1 MEESAKL
8 FDIGKLQIAEII
20 NKQSRRLTSR
30 EKKRIYEHPKA
41 GTKVLEKIPSMQKYR
56 DMILGHHKSWD
67 GKMGYPKDFDNC
79 ASPDRMLI
87 EILRISDCLDA
98 ATDFIG
104 RSYGTA
110 KNFAQCLEEFS
121 LGKGTLYCQELIELL
136 EGDAALQDELTYLL
150 EAGRIR
156 TYYEIFWGMM
166 EPCDEE
172 QEKHL
177 QERWKQTAEE

>member
-1 MEESAKL
+1 
-8 FDIGKLQIAEII
+8 
-20 NKQSRRLTSR
+20 
-30 EKKRIYEHPKA
+30 
-41 GTKVLEKIPSMQKYR
+41 MQKYR

-177 QERWKQTAEE
+177 QERWKQTELDDQEELLGILHESGRENRSVIRALARNSLLILSVNMRNGTIR